1 MHLIE
6 RNFDPAICFEGKWY
20 PTSIYMQA
28 YDMVRDDP
36 QLMNEIHKLEH
47 KYIKLH
53 LDRLMK
59 EEE

>member
-1 MHLIE
+1 MRWFE
-6 RNFDPAICFEGKWY
+6 RNFDPAICFEGEWY

-28 YDMVRDDP
+28 YDMANHDTR
-36 QLMNEIHKLEH
+36 LMDEIDKLEK

-53 LDRLMK
+53 LDQLMK